1 MKDLIKFS
9 IITKFNSINKGLFIS
24 LTTVLSLF
32 FIVYINTLEKNT
44 TDSVDKMNK
53 ENTIAATQMYETL
66 ELSKDII
73 QIAPVERDLA
83 GLENPMKDIITNVS
97 IAEIEK
103 ETTTIEE
110 STIAQETTQI
120 EEATTEE
127 VIPESTIP
135 QTEPETTTY
144 VEPVISEY
152 NSLDEYIISLIDTYS
167 GYNTRIE
174 LTYDNIYLMG
184 QLAQS
189 EAGEEPFE
197 GKIAVCE
204 VVLNRLEDTSKNY
217 TCIRDVIFAK
227 RQFSV
232 VDNGTIYNVPS
243 TDSVL
248 AAVKAMI
255 GERPTNGSMYFQ
267 DVRYV
272 SNTWMDKNRPKSLII
287 GNHQFFY

>member
-73 QIAPVERDLA
+73 QIAPVERDLV

-120 EEATTEE
+120 EETTTEE